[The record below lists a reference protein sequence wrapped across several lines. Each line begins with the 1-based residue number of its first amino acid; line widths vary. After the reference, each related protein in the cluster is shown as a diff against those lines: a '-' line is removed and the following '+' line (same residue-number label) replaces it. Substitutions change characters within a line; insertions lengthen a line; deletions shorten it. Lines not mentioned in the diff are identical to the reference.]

1 MKDNI
6 HIEKY
11 TKDSDYKVIV
21 IQVKNQKMSSETLL
35 VSPPMQ
41 YPFPLHY
48 LDFNYHNLVCCF

>member
-6 HIEKY
+6 HVEKY

-41 YPFPLHY
+41 YPSSPLP
-48 LDFNYHNLVCCF
+48 